1 MHTIIPCFCFFTPE
15 DVNYVHEIY
24 SELEYYYFLHYSR
37 LLTIVKGLFKYS
49 YFDDNAVKHKL
60 FILFYAHCFLVDIS
74 FFFYS

>member
-15 DVNYVHEIY
+15 VNYIHEIY

-49 YFDDNAVKHKL
+49 YFDDNDVKHKL
-60 FILFYAHCFLVDIS
+60 FYFMHIVFLLILVC
-74 FFFYS
+74 FFYP